1 MFRRTRLHG
10 SIAILLL
17 STLSLSL
24 AGCSINPATGKQQL
38 NFYSEP
44 EEIEMGRQAD
54 AEIVGSVGLYDD
66 PELQAYVED
75 LGMKIAAASE
85 RPHLPWSFKIV
96 DDSAVNAFALPG
108 GYVYIT
114 RGLLTHLESE
124 AELVSVLGHEVG
136 HVTARHSVNQAS
148 KQALAMAGVGI
159 GVAILVDSDYEE
171 LAGLAAGLGMTLMFL
186 KYGRDDERQ
195 ADDLGLRYMVRTGH
209 DPRHMPELFSV
220 LEGVEKVAGAGRLPN
235 WLSTHPN
242 PGSRRERIQQEVA
255 ALQGDFSQAVV
266 NRDVYLRH
274 VDGTVFGDN
283 PRNGYFAGNAFLH
296 PELRFRIE
304 FPEGW
309 ETANETT
316 SVSASPPDGNATV
329 LVSVSEKDT
338 LDEAA
343 DELFSEEG
351 MTRGKSWEKRIHG
364 LPAQW
369 DRFDYS
375 DGETKLQGTVAFVQN
390 EGNVFQLLALATADE
405 WKKSQQAMEEA
416 IATFSKLDDPAALKA
431 QPSHLKLVQIRK
443 EMTLEEFNR
452 QYPSVVEM
460 PMLALINHVQP
471 TDKIPAGSL
480 VKRVVRAGG

>member
-1 MFRRTRLHG
+1 MLRRTRLHG
-10 SIAILLL
+10 SIAVLLL

-24 AGCSINPATGKQQL
+24 TGCSVNPATGKQQL
-38 NFYSEP
+38 NLYSEA
-44 EEIEMGRQAD
+44 EEIEMGKQAD
-54 AEIVGSVGLYDD
+54 EEIVSSVGLYED

-75 LGMKIAAASE
+75 LGQQIAASSE
-85 RPHLPWSFKIV
+85 RPHLPWSFKVV
-96 DDSAVNAFALPG
+96 DDPAVNAFALPG

-124 AELVSVLGHEVG
+124 AELVAVLGHEVG
-136 HVTARHSVNQAS
+136 HVTARHGVNQAS

-159 GVAILVDSDYEE
+159 GVAVFVDPDLED
-171 LAGLAAGLGMTLMFL
+171 LAGIAAGLGMSLLFL

-195 ADDLGLRYMVRTGH
+195 ADDLGLRYVVRTGH
-209 DPRHMPELFSV
+209 DPRQMPELFSV
-220 LEGVEKVAGAGRLPN
+220 LEGVEKVAGTGRLPN

-242 PGSRRERIQQEVA
+242 PGARRERIQKEVA

-266 NRDVYLRH
+266 NRDGYLRH
-274 VDGTVFGDN
+274 LDGAVFGDN

-296 PELRFRIE
+296 PELRFQIE

-316 SVSASPPDGNATV
+316 SVSASPPGGNATV
-329 LVSVSEKDT
+329 QVSLSEKGT
-338 LDEAA
+338 PDEAEDA
-343 DELFSEEG
+343 LFSEEG
-351 MTRGKSWEKRIHG
+351 VTRGKSWEKRVHG

-369 DRFDYS
+369 DRFDYV
-375 DGETKLQGTVAFVQN
+375 DGETKLHGTVAFVQH
-390 EGNVFQLLALATADE
+390 EGKVFQLLAMATPEE
-405 WKKSQQAMEEA
+405 WTDNQTAMEEA
-416 IATFSKLDDPAALKA
+416 LATFSQLDDPEALKA
-431 QPSHLKLVQIRK
+431 QPNRLKLVQIRK

-471 TDKIPAGSL
+471 ADKIPAGSL
-480 VKRVVRAGG
+480 VKRVVKAGR